1 MNIAPSDITAI
12 LGNLLDNALTA
23 IAHTEEK
30 HLKLLMEYSQE
41 TLLIRMENTY
51 DGTITHAPH
60 NAGLISSRKPGG
72 GQGLKTIARSVE
84 KYNGNLK
91 ITHTGNIFSVV
102 ILLYDQNGD

>member
-1 MNIAPSDITAI
+1 
-12 LGNLLDNALTA
+12 
-23 IAHTEEK
+23 
-30 HLKLLMEYSQE
+30 MEYSQE

-60 NAGLISSRKPGG
+60 DAGRFASRKPGG
-72 GQGLKTIARSVE
+72 GHGLKTITHSVE